1 MKKEKEILVAVDFSK
16 CSIKALEYAISIA
29 NDVEANVMMVYVDK
43 PQSTESVYSKRGL
56 EHQTKLVNMF
66 DKIVKQH
73 KPSLNGRLEYK
84 IRKGK
89 IYGEIANQ
97 AKYGDSFLLI
107 AGTHGVSGFEEFWIG
122 SNAYRFVTSA
132 PCSVITVR
140 EAFMWNKKHITKI
153 VLPIDSSIETRQKV
167 PLTTELAKAF
177 GAEIH
182 IIGVHA
188 TKVKDVIGVMEGYA
202 RQTMEYIQEKGVPC
216 QYKKFFCDNITNGAI
231 DYAKEIKAELISV
244 MTEQEGSSK
253 SIWLGT
259 YAQQMVNHSPIP
271 VLAVHSK
278 DIYDVHTRK

>member
-16 CSIKALEYAISIA
+16 CSIKALEFAISIA
-29 NDVEANVMMVYVDK
+29 NDVDANVMMVYVDK
-43 PQSTESVYSKRGL
+43 PQSTESIYSKRGL
-56 EHQTKLVNMF
+56 EHQEKLVCMF
-66 DKIVKQH
+66 DKIVKQR
-73 KPSLNGRLEYK
+73 KTSLNGRLEYK

-97 AKYGDSFLLI
+97 AKYDDSFLLV

-132 PCSVITVR
+132 PCPVITIR
-140 EAFMWNKKHITKI
+140 EAFIWNKKHIAKI
-153 VLPIDSSIETRQKV
+153 VLPVDSSIETRQKV

-182 IIGVHA
+182 ILGVHS
-188 TKVKDVIGVMEGYA
+188 TKVKDVIGLMEGYA
-202 RQTMEYIQEKGVPC
+202 RQTMEFIQEKGVPC
-216 QYKKFFCDNITNGAI
+216 QYKRFYCDNITNGAI
-231 DYAKEIKAELISV
+231 DYAKEIKAELISI

-259 YAQQMVNHSPIP
+259 YAQQMVNHSSIP
-271 VLAVHSK
+271 VLTLHSK
-278 DIYDVHTRK
+278 DIYDVQTRK